1 MDASSTLAAS
11 TIFKMYEYK
20 AKLIKVVDGDSVDSM
35 IDWVF
40 SVFRKERI
48 RLRGINAPESR
59 TRDKEEKKLGLAA
72 KARLKELIK
81 EGKNEFLVETSI
93 DKKGKYGRLLGKL
106 FRLHEAHDPS
116 CEYCRKRDEIKSY
129 NQILLDEG
137 HATIYDGGKR

>member
-1 MDASSTLAAS
+1 MEDSDKLELEIEAVARNWFTRWFATICFFLGMGAAFWAFS
-11 TIFKMYEYK
+11 APNKPIDPDIEVKVRGLVCPSC
-20 AKLIKVVDGDSVDSM
+20 AIGIKNG
-35 IDWVF
+35 
-40 SVFRKERI
+40 
-48 RLRGINAPESR
+48 L
-59 TRDKEEKKLGLAA
+59 KKT
-72 KARLKELIK
+72 KLIK